1 MAKHMFSDVYNQHH
15 FTLLWY
21 IYIYLEKPTAEG
33 WHGCHS
39 KNCWLPLIQ
48 FCYCSPFLVCGVQ
61 LLFVFLKKENYSE
74 QMSSSTQN
82 LKGLFQI
89 DCPPN
94 YSCSLQD
101 LQVFNL
107 FSLALL
113 VSPIIYCF
121 HKSAL
126 IQYLLKLVLLSF
138 FNFVYCC
145 VFI

>member
-107 FSLALL
+107 FFAGFTC
-113 VSPIIYCF
+113 VTY
-121 HKSAL
+121 
-126 IQYLLKLVLLSF
+126 YLLFSQISTYVVPTKIGSF
-138 FNFVYCC
+138 KFF
-145 VFI
+145 